1 VSKRNAIILAVV
13 VLVAVAA
20 NLIVPKPF
28 DPEIVLHAEYIPMP
42 FSLPLLGNRLPNTII
57 ATWVTMTVLVVVS
70 ILATRNMQL
79 VPSGLQNLIE
89 MVIEMLHNFFEG
101 MVGQR
106 VRQFF
111 PVVATLFLFILVS
124 NWMGLL
130 PGYLTI
136 GIWEE
141 HHEAGVQTVE
151 SVTHEQQVEA
161 KEAEEHHEE
170 GERVLVPFLRS
181 DATDLNTTVALAI
194 CSVVAAQVYGFRAA
208 GLGYLTR
215 FINLG
220 KLAGF
225 FAGLVGRGPRR
236 GIEGLLTGIADVLI
250 GILEV
255 FDELTKILSF
265 SFRLFG
271 NIFAG
276 EVLLIVIAFL
286 MPLVA
291 SLPFMALELFVGFMQ
306 AFIFAV
312 LSLAFFG
319 LAVAHGEHEHEH

>member
-1 VSKRNAIILAVV
+1 VSKRNAIILIVV
-13 VLVAVAA
+13 VLAAVAA
-20 NLIVPKPF
+20 NLIIPKPL
-28 DPEIVLHAEYIPMP
+28 DPLVVLHAEYIPIP
-42 FSLPLLGNRLPNTII
+42 FSLPLLGDHIPNTII
-57 ATWVTMTVLVVVS
+57 ATWVTMAVLVVVS
-70 ILATRNMQL
+70 ILTTRNMEL
-79 VPSGLQNLIE
+79 VPGGLQNVVE
-89 MVIEMLHNFFEG
+89 MVIEMLYNFFEG
-101 MVGQR
+101 MAGER

-111 PVVATLFLFILVS
+111 PVVATFFLFIIVS

-130 PGYLTI
+130 PGYSSI
-136 GIWEE
+136 GVWEE
-141 HHEAGVQTVE
+141 HHGAEAQVVE
-151 SVTHEQQVEA
+151 SVTHEQEVEA
-161 KEAEEHHEE
+161 KEAEEHYEE
-170 GERVLVPFLRS
+170 SEKVLAPFLRS
-181 DATDLNTTVALAI
+181 AATDLNTTVALAI

-208 GLGYLTR
+208 GLGYFTR
-215 FINLG
+215 FINFG
-220 KLAGF
+220 KLFGF
-225 FAGLVGRGPRR
+225 FSGLVGRGRR
-236 GIEGLLTGIADVLI
+236 KGLEGLLIGVADVII
-250 GILEV
+250 GILEI

-319 LAVAHGEHEHEH
+319 LAVAHGEHEH